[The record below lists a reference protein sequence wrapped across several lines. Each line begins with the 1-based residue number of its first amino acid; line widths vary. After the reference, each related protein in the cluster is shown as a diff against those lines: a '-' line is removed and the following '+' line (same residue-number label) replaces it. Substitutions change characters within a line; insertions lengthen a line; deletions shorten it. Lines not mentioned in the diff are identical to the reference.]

1 MRVKCKKR
9 SGPDANGHNGQNPM
23 PAWAERFVHE
33 EDGTVTVLAFFI
45 FVTFL
50 LMGGLGIDTMRQ
62 EMMRSQLQATLDRAV
77 LAGATAGSKEGARA
91 VVEDY
96 FAKAGMSA
104 YLEAE
109 QEGDIEVSL
118 NSAKVSANASMT
130 IDTYLMKLA
139 GVDTLSTRGGSTA
152 EVRIPKLEIVMAL
165 DVSGSMAGDRLAKLK
180 PAAKEFVTSIMSSTE
195 PGDAVI
201 SIVPYSWG
209 VSPPKSIFDA
219 LTVNKTHD
227 YSWCIKLKDA
237 DFTTTTINP
246 NVAYDQQIYTSKLG
260 NTFGD
265 LTTTPLGSFGD
276 TYYRSCYTDEYFSIL
291 PYSISETALH
301 DKIDGLQAAGST
313 SGDEGIKWASA
324 LLDPAF
330 ASVVTE
336 LQQNV
341 VGEVTQDDGSTVE
354 VHEVDSSLA
363 NLPAQFKTSDT
374 LKVIVLMGDG
384 ANDTSYFFSSNSYRG
399 PNSDLY
405 ELTHS
410 EEEFSYAFDMY
421 DSSRQWHGAQYE
433 QYCYLDWLE
442 CVYVSTGD
450 VTSSYYL
457 RRPSDSRMYNVTD
470 GGSMSWSSFW
480 NIVDDLVEDDGETVR
495 RLDWEEAWGLMS
507 PDFYRTI
514 TGNSGPKNNY
524 ANNAITRSD
533 KDTRMQNICAAA
545 KANDNIIIFTIAF
558 EMGGGTTAAE
568 KIANCS
574 TDSDEG
580 THHYNATK
588 VNIKSAFSS
597 IASNVK
603 HLRLTQ

>member
-165 DVSGSMAGDRLAKLK
+165 DVSGSMAGTRLAALK

-246 NVAYDQQIYTSKLG
+246 NVAYDQQIYTSKKG

-265 LTTTPLGSFGD
+265 LTTTPLGSAGD
-276 TYYRSCYTDEYFSIL
+276 TYYRSCYTDEYFQIL

-341 VGEVTQDDGSTVE
+341 VGEVPQDDGSTVE
-354 VHEVDSSLA
+354 VHEVDTSLA
-363 NLPAQFKTSDT
+363 NLPAPFKTSDT
-374 LKVIVLMGDG
+374 LKVIVMMGDG
-384 ANDTSYFFSSNSYRG
+384 ANDTSYFFGNQYRG

-405 ELTHS
+405 KVKTVGPEQV
-410 EEEFSYAFDMY
+410 FDY
-421 DSSRQWHGAQYE
+421 LLYRGVKYRNSANESLCGDSRYT
-433 QYCYLDWLE
+433 CYYKD
-442 CVYVSTGD
+442 GD
-450 VTSSYYL
+450 VVEKTTYYL
-457 RRPSDSRMYNVTD
+457 RRPWDSRMYNVTD
-470 GGSMSWSSFW
+470 GGSMSWSSYQD
-480 NIVDDLVEDDGETVR
+480 IVDDLVTADGESEK

-507 PDFYRTI
+507 PDFYEGK
-514 TGNSGPKNNY
+514 TGDSGPKDDY
-524 ANNAITRSD
+524 NAHALEQSD
-533 KDTRMQNICAAA
+533 KDARMKDICTAA
-545 KANDNIIIFTIAF
+545 KTNDNVIIFTIAF
-558 EMGGGTTAAE
+558 EMGNQPTAAKE
-568 KIANCS
+568 VAKCS
-574 TDSDEG
+574 TDPDEG